1 MRDAAVANLLPANV
15 DNFPDDLPGLQCR
28 RFVRAQHVLL
38 LVAHSVMSCLIV
50 RQTDSVRGVANKI
63 RFYLI
68 LS

>member
-38 LVAHSVMSCLIV
+38 LVAHSVMS
-50 RQTDSVRGVANKI
+50 
-63 RFYLI
+63 
-68 LS
+68 